1 MRISGENLFY
11 FQINEEFKQVL
22 NLLRKNCFIEYSETA
37 QEVTVEICRETLI
50 KDCDSPGPEV
60 SQFFTL

>member
-1 MRISGENLFY
+1 MKCLTSFKLF
-11 FQINEEFKQVL
+11 
-22 NLLRKNCFIEYSETA
+22 RKNCFIEYSETA

-60 SQFFTL
+60 SFSPCLIHIKRVKL